1 MRRLLLSAAIDY
13 DKAMQNISTK
23 TGDKGETSLADGRRV
38 SKADLRVR
46 VVGDLDELNSWLGVV
61 VSHLGD
67 AFTEQRQFLKTIQQ
81 DLFTLG
87 AEIALADTE
96 QVDQQ
101 LLEQI
106 EQRSQALQQ
115 TMAKNWH
122 SKFLLPGGVP
132 TAAWTD
138 VARTVCRR
146 VERSLVALSEQDQ
159 QAVRPLVIKIINRL
173 SDYLYVLR
181 CFINQ
186 KLEFKELE
194 H

>member
-1 MRRLLLSAAIDY
+1 MYFNWLRLNKKGGKPELNRIKVIKYGHRGEITKYEQAVGGMRRLLLSAAIDY

-96 QVDQQ
+96 QVDQ
-101 LLEQI
+101 I
-106 EQRSQALQQ
+106 GRA
-115 TMAKNWH
+115 H
-122 SKFLLPGGVP
+122 V
-132 TAAWTD
+132 
-138 VARTVCRR
+138 
-146 VERSLVALSEQDQ
+146 
-159 QAVRPLVIKIINRL
+159 
-173 SDYLYVLR
+173 
-181 CFINQ
+181 
-186 KLEFKELE
+186 
-194 H
+194 